1 MKKFENL
8 SQLINKGGDNPII
21 YLKNNKHVVVTNY
34 ETQKSMIVMRYNE
47 ESMIPEWSKIYDS
60 KEKYI
65 ITLKRFLNQQ

>member
-1 MKKFENL
+1 MKKFKNL
-8 SQLINKGGDNPII
+8 NQLINEGGDNPII

-34 ETQKSMIVMRYNE
+34 ETQKYMIVMRYNE

-65 ITLKRFLNQQ
+65 NVLNRLLKQQ